1 MKKIGLVVCYH
12 IKNYGSVLQSYATE
26 KIVEK
31 EGLHY
36 ECINYKKKK
45 TFLFLLKNLL
55 RCFNLTLLKT
65 KLLIIKKR
73 LYVKFFNKNL
83 ESKFKNRNK
92 IFDNFVEQNFKL
104 SLPYYGYSELKKGM
118 VHYDGILLGSDQ
130 VWNPMN
136 LGSNYYTLN
145 FAPENMPKITY
156 AASFGVSKIPKY
168 QIKKTKEYLKRIQF
182 ISVREQAGQKIIKEL
197 ISRDVPVVLDP
208 TLMLTIEEWKS
219 IYDKNRLVK
228 EKYIVCYFLG
238 NNAIHREWANK
249 VKEKTGY
256 KIVVLPH
263 MDQIVKIDF
272 KFGDIQY
279 FEAGPKEFLN
289 LIENAEMICTDSF
302 HGTVFSILNNKK
314 FLVFNRYM
322 STKKG
327 STNSRISSLLNLLK
341 LENRLYSGNGEIY
354 EIMEKAIDYD
364 EVKKQLEI
372 LRKESKRYLDNAI
385 KNSFQDVEG

>member
-73 LYVKFFNKNL
+73 LYVKFFNKDL

-197 ISRDVPVVLDP
+197 INRDVPVVLDP

-228 EKYIVCYFLG
+228 EKYILCYFLG

-249 VKEKTGY
+249 IKEKTGY

-341 LENRLYSGNGEIY
+341 LENRLYSGNGDIY
-354 EIMEKAIDYD
+354 ETMEKVIDYA

-372 LRKESKRYLDNAI
+372 LRKESKKYLDDAI
-385 KNSFQDVEG
+385 KKSFKDVEG